1 MGILNVTPDSF
12 FAGSRMDSTE
22 KIAFRVR
29 DMIEQGVD
37 IIDIGAYSSR
47 SGADDVSPDEEL
59 RRLENGMNILRSIA
73 PEIPVS
79 VDTFR
84 ASVACEA
91 VKNLSV
97 NIINDISGGD
107 LDADMFQTV
116 AEMKV
121 PYVLMHMRGTPE
133 NMQQLTDY
141 GTRGVTAS
149 VLDDLASKLNK
160 LALMGVND
168 IILDPGFGFSK
179 TLSQNY
185 ELMRNLEVFHTLPAP
200 LLGGVSRKSMIT
212 KALGITADEALP
224 ATTALHA
231 FALDRGADILRV
243 HDVREARQA
252 CDIWWHLNE
261 PL

>member
-1 MGILNVTPDSF
+1 
-12 FAGSRMDSTE
+12 TE

-29 DMIEQGVD
+29 EMIDQGVD
-37 IIDIGAYSSR
+37 IIDIGAYYSR
-47 SGADDVSPDEEL
+47 PGADDVSPDEEL

-84 ASVACEA
+84 ASVAREA

-200 LLGGVSRKSMIT
+200 LLVGVSRKSMIT